1 MLLIIHC
8 FFKTIVKK
16 HNTSIDSNNLL
27 DKKHCHVSPKRI
39 DQKSDPCFLFD
50 MDSSLYLNDE
60 LETSATQLKD
70 STSEINSSK
79 SGTMIRTGIHFINT
93 NRNIETITCLVTQAS
108 LNTEPQNYDVPAFI
122 NNSSKQTSLPNE

>member
-1 MLLIIHC
+1 
-8 FFKTIVKK
+8 
-16 HNTSIDSNNLL
+16 
-27 DKKHCHVSPKRI
+27 
-39 DQKSDPCFLFD
+39 

-122 NNSSKQTSLPNE
+122 NNPSKQTSLPNE